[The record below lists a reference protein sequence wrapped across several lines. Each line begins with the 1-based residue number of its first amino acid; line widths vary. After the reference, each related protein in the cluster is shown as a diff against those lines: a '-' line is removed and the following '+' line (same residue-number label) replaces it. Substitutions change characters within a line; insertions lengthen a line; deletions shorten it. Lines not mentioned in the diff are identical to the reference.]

1 MLPQWVIEKKRDGFP
16 LGAEEIRFFIHG
28 YTRGEIPDYQ
38 MAALAMAIYFR
49 GMSFEELCVWT
60 ESMLAT
66 GETVDTSSIARP
78 KVDKHSTGGVGD
90 KVSLVLA
97 PLVACCGIAVPMI
110 SGRGLGIT
118 GGTLDKLESIPGYR
132 TNLSVEEFLCVL
144 EKCGCSIVG
153 QTEQLVP
160 ADRKLYALRD
170 VTGTVPAIPLIAGSI
185 MSKKLAEGIDALVLD
200 VKWGSGAFMKS
211 VAQARELAETMIKLG
226 ERLKCRTAAVLS
238 DMRQPLG
245 RTAGNALEVAEAV
258 EVLQGRGPA
267 DLVELTLELGAI
279 MLQLSGRIQN
289 RSQGLALLKKHLE
302 SGAGLAKFKQMVH
315 LHSGDAQAVEKM
327 QEIHRARF
335 SQPLL
340 ADKAGFVS
348 RADAE
353 LIGKA
358 CVVLGAGRRRIE
370 DGVDHAV
377 GVSGI
382 KKIGEPVASGE
393 PLLVLHGNSR
403 DALQEALSLVHK
415 AFDINLEPVTE
426 PPVVTVRLGI

>member
-132 TNLSVEEFLCVL
+132 TNLSVREFLRVL

-170 VTGTVPAIPLIAGSI
+170 VTGTVPAIPLIAASI
-185 MSKKLAEGIDALVLD
+185 MSKKLAEGIDALVFD
-200 VKWGSGAFMKS
+200 VKWGAGAFMKS
-211 VAQARELAETMIKLG
+211 LTQAGELAETMIKVGQRLG
-226 ERLKCRTAAVLS
+226 CRTAALLT

-258 EVLQGRGPA
+258 ETLQGRGPA
-267 DLVELTLELGAI
+267 DLVELTLELGTV
-279 MLQLSGRIQN
+279 MLQLGGCVENETQGR
-289 RSQGLALLKKHLE
+289 ALLEKHLE
-302 SGAGLAKFKQMVH
+302 AGAGLTKFQEMVRWH
-315 LHSGDAQAVEKM
+315 GGNEQALGKM
-327 QEIHRARF
+327 CEVHRPRF
-335 SQPLL
+335 SQSVL
-340 ADKAGFVS
+340 ANKAGFVS

-358 CVVLGAGRRRIE
+358 CLVLGAGRCRVE
-370 DGVDHAV
+370 DRVDYAV
-377 GVSGI
+377 GASGI
-382 KKIGEPVASGE
+382 KKIGEPVEKG
-393 PLLVLHGNSR
+393 
-403 DALQEALSLVHK
+403 
-415 AFDINLEPVTE
+415 
-426 PPVVTVRLGI
+426 